1 MSVLRDIKRRVA
13 TSKAAFIEPCLPTL
27 APKPQSGARWLH
39 EIKHDGYR
47 LQARRDADGASLI
60 TRNGFDWTSRY
71 PAIASD
77 VQSLACQSC
86 IIDGEVVILD
96 DNGTLPVFDRLRHGK
111 RVKPEAVL
119 YAFDLLEM
127 DGVDV
132 RGEPLEFRKDELARL
147 LSKRAAAARGK
158 RRPSK
163 SIHLVEHID
172 FDDATMIFEHACA
185 LGCEGIVSKLKG
197 SRYTSGRTR
206 DWIKVKNPAAP
217 WAKRLEDEDWN
228 DKGR

>member
-13 TSKAAFIEPCLPTL
+13 TSKAAFLEPCLPTL

-47 LQARRDADGASLI
+47 LQARRDPDGASLI

-77 VQSLACQSC
+77 ARSLACQSC

-111 RVKPEAVL
+111 RVKTEAVL
-119 YAFDLLEM
+119 YAFA
-127 DGVDV
+127 GVG
-132 RGEPLEFRKDELARL
+132 RRRRAR
-147 LSKRAAAARGK
+147 
-158 RRPSK
+158 
-163 SIHLVEHID
+163 
-172 FDDATMIFEHACA
+172 
-185 LGCEGIVSKLKG
+185 
-197 SRYTSGRTR
+197 
-206 DWIKVKNPAAP
+206 
-217 WAKRLEDEDWN
+217 
-228 DKGR
+228 